1 MKKRNKNELQDAFSE
16 KKKIIHILIK
26 RGTGTRYFPI
36 WSLSTP
42 NRRNCGKERER
53 PISPRTRLYEGLV
66 LYLKPMKKLPL
77 SLTLSRV
84 TEKLREVRRAQLKRA
99 CSRFTFSAEQK
110 RKLDR
115 RIFTVILDAA
125 LWNRRNSIP
134 SLPPCPKEKK
144 SCVIRWLMDG

>member
-1 MKKRNKNELQDAFSE
+1 MPFQK

-26 RGTGTRYFPI
+26 RGTDTGYFPI

-77 SLTLSRV
+77 SLTLQSY
-84 TEKLREVRRAQLKRA
+84 RE
-99 CSRFTFSAEQK
+99 
-110 RKLDR
+110 
-115 RIFTVILDAA
+115 AA
-125 LWNRRNSIP
+125 
-134 SLPPCPKEKK
+134 
-144 SCVIRWLMDG
+144 